1 MLLLIKP
8 MHLTNMPN
16 QTKIN
21 HPIISSYVQNFIAQ
35 NEISPSIST
44 DEHLVFE
51 MFLNS
56 LILET
61 YTNDINASYEDME
74 TGNAIGIDGL
84 AIFVADKHI
93 TSIEDFDLVTAN
105 IKKFEVDF
113 YFTQAKTSEHFD
125 RQDINDFVNA
135 VIKFFD
141 LGREKCLIPELSDYW
156 EIVKY
161 IYKHTP
167 KFKKFPNLNLIYAA
181 LASSEPNLK
190 ADIHLKADID
200 LAKANLIAL
209 NIFDEEEL
217 AIEFLSI
224 KQIMSLQKKTSSQRE
239 IVINM
244 SKTPISYP
252 KHSDNKI
259 ENAYFGLLKIDQLI
273 RMISDEIGTK
283 RILKKGVFDD
293 NIRFYLG
300 SSEKVEVNQGIKDQL
315 LGDDFHL
322 FGLLNNGIT
331 IICDETR
338 LNSEELTLVNY
349 QIVNGCQTS
358 NVIFEF
364 FDSLE
369 KKQDIFIP
377 ARFIATEDEETK
389 NAIIKGTNSQTSL
402 TPAQLMALSTIQ
414 KALEEYYV
422 TKMTNN
428 GFPLYYE
435 RRTEQFRD
443 EGIAKTKIINIPTQ
457 IKCTS
462 ALFCNLPH
470 EVSGQYGKVE
480 RSTRGILFRTDKD
493 LSYLNIYYV
502 SGLCWYKVERFVQN
516 NEEGKKVRRARWHI
530 MMLLKLMHCKKKDLD
545 LLCSSRIEIDNR
557 MKVASETLEKF
568 LLKGDEVLYP
578 ELIRIVNF
586 IKDSLSAHHGID
598 SEKLMNDRKVF
609 ERKETTTIL
618 INAVKKLREHE

>member
-1 MLLLIKP
+1 
-8 MHLTNMPN
+8 MPN
-16 QTKIN
+16 PTKIN
-21 HPIISSYVQNFIAQ
+21 HPIISSYVQNFINL
-35 NEISPSIST
+35 NEIPANIAI

-51 MFLNS
+51 MFLND
-56 LILET
+56 LVLET
-61 YTNDINASYEDME
+61 YTNDINASYEEME
-74 TGNAIGIDGL
+74 TGRAIGIDGV

-93 TSIEDFDLVTAN
+93 TSIDDFELVTTDL
-105 IKKFEVDF
+105 KKFDVDF

-125 RQDINDFVNA
+125 RQDVNDFLNA

-141 LGREKCLIPELSDYW
+141 IGRDKCLIPELANLW

-161 IYKHTP
+161 IYTKTP
-167 KFKKFPNLNLIYAA
+167 KFKKLPKLHLVYAS
-181 LASSEPNLK
+181 LASTEPDLK
-190 ADIHLKADID
+190 KDIHLKADID
-200 LAKANLIAL
+200 LAKSNIIGL

-217 AIEFLSI
+217 RIEFLGI
-224 KQIMSLQKKTSSQRE
+224 KQIMALQKKTTSQRE

-252 KHSDNKI
+252 KHPDNKI

-273 RMISDEIGTK
+273 RMISDQVGTK
-283 RILKKGVFDD
+283 RVLKKGVFDD

-300 SSEKVEVNQGIKDQL
+300 SGEKIEVNQGIRDQL
-315 LGDDFHL
+315 LGENYHL

-358 NVIFEF
+358 NVILEF
-364 FDSLE
+364 FDSLDDKE
-369 KKQDIFIP
+369 DIFVP
-377 ARFIATEDEETK
+377 ARFIATEDEDTK

-414 KALEEYYV
+414 KAIEEYYV
-422 TKMTNN
+422 TKMRNN
-428 GFPLYYE
+428 NFPLYYE
-435 RRTEQFRD
+435 RRTEQYRD

-480 RSTRGILFRTDKD
+480 RSTRGILFRTDTD
-493 LSYLNIYYV
+493 LSFLNIYYV

-530 MMLLKLMHCKKKDLD
+530 MMLLKLMYCNKNDLD
-545 LLCSSRIEIDNR
+545 SLCSSRTEID
-557 MKVASETLEKF
+557 KKTKSSSEILEKI
-568 LLKGDEVLYP
+568 LLQGDD
-578 ELIRIVNF
+578 ELHPKLLNILDF
-586 IKDSLSAHHGID
+586 IKDSLSAHYHKDID
-598 SEKLMNDRKVF
+598 SLLDDRKIF
-609 ERKETTTIL
+609 ERKETTNIL
-618 INAVKKLREHE
+618 IDAVKKLRANE